1 MGNFSQPEELTAHLG
16 NLSTID
22 N

>member
-1 MGNFSQPEELTAHLG
+1 MSGNNS

-22 N
+22 RQ

>member
-1 MGNFSQPEELTAHLG
+1 MGNFSQPEELTAHLS